1 MSITEKYPEN
11 CPWDVKTN
19 FKTAKPTSWTLTN
32 DENVFKFTTSQID
45 NEFIYIQKNNEEN
58 KAFNEYQARFTY
70 QRLFDNGY
78 ELGPSQN
85 I

>member
-11 CPWDVKTN
+11 CPWDVKNN
-19 FKTAKPTSWTLTN
+19 FKIPKQTSWTLTK

-58 KAFNEYQARFTY
+58 KAFNEYKARFTY

-78 ELGPSQN
+78 ELGPA
-85 I
+85 